1 MNQTFYP
8 VLAALAGL
16 VLLCGASAARSA
28 WRTLIVEQRLNQIK
42 GSGDRR
48 LVRWE
53 DLITFF
59 ALPLRRSKDYAQVE
73 RTMQQA
79 GFIKPWQTDLFL
91 LLRAALLV
99 AAAVAGWFSIDI
111 DLTRIVQKPLGPLG
125 YLVLLF
131 VAGRAPGWVLG
142 DLAERRQNRIR
153 LFIPKAVD
161 LLTICMS
168 CGMSLEDAFE
178 RVADEITRRAPEV
191 AKEFRMTRYEMLVVN
206 RSSALKRLEARSG
219 VREMKI
225 LADSLLQSIQYGTPL
240 TEALQSIAAEA
251 RAGQLSELEQKAG
264 RISAVI
270 GVPLIVL
277 VLFPV
282 IALIIAPAAI
292 QLARAF

>member
-1 MNQTFYP
+1 MNQTLYP
-8 VLAALAGL
+8 VFAAIAAIVILSAALAT
-16 VLLCGASAARSA
+16 RSA
-28 WRTLIVEQRLNQIK
+28 WRALIVEQRLNQIK

-53 DLITFF
+53 DLISFF
-59 ALPLRRSKDYAQVE
+59 ARPLRRSNDLADVE
-73 RTMQQA
+73 RAMQQA

-91 LLRAALLV
+91 LLRAALLL

-111 DLTRIVQKPLGPLG
+111 DLSRIVQKPLGPLG

-131 VAGRAPGWVLG
+131 VAGRTPGWVLSE
-142 DLAERRQNRIR
+142 LAERRQNRIR

-178 RVADEITRRAPEV
+178 RVADEINRRAPEV

-206 RSSALKRLEARSG
+206 RTVALKRLEARSG

-240 TEALQSIAAEA
+240 TEELQSIAAEA